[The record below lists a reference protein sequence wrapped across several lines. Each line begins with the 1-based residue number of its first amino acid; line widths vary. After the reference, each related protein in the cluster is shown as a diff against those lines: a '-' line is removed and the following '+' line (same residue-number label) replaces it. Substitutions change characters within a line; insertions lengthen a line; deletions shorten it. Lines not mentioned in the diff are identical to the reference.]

1 MPVWPHFAV
10 SEADRLIKVGDVA
23 MNPNVAFP
31 MGGGNVVDKSYMA
44 TLPDKL
50 LAKWSQFSVFGFPDD
65 DFPAFFI
72 LDPTPIVHGIFCT
85 VAIPGTVHLGSYL
98 RQSDGR
104 GAPTERHFNDDHRG
118 GF

>member
-44 TLPDKL
+44 TLPGQNGAN
-50 LAKWSQFSVFGFPDD
+50 LAFWIS
-65 DFPAFFI
+65 
-72 LDPTPIVHGIFCT
+72 
-85 VAIPGTVHLGSYL
+85 
-98 RQSDGR
+98 
-104 GAPTERHFNDDHRG
+104 
-118 GF
+118 